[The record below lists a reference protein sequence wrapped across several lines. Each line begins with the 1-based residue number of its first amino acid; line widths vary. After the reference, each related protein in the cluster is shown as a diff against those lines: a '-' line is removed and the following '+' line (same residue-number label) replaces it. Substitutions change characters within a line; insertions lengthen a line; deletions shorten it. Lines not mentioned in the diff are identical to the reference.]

1 MSFFAPNLA
10 KSGHFQKEKD
20 IFSLNFA
27 KSVEARILPVDEDRS
42 FLIQVLAKILTVAVF
57 LVTSI
62 AIFFFSIE
70 MGIKN
75 RRKMPSVG
83 FSTDFRMY
91 ASFSVALG
99 PQ

>member
-62 AIFFFSIE
+62 AIFFCVQPD
-70 MGIKN
+70 
-75 RRKMPSVG
+75 RKASVKARQQG
-83 FSTDFRMY
+83 GGAY
-91 ASFSVALG
+91 G
-99 PQ
+99 E